1 MDIDTFEAL
10 SPSRFFCAH
19 KNPLILK
26 SQIYIFDCQ
35 MELPRFLHLLTKTPL
50 YVAVL
55 TFSFSFNIIIPIQLI
70 FRNNPC
76 LI

>member
-26 SQIYIFDCQ
+26 SQIYIFDYQ
-35 MELPRFLHLLTKTPL
+35 MELPRFFRLLTRILL
-50 YVAVL
+50 YVVLL
-55 TFSFSFNIIIPIQLI
+55 TFCFPLI
-70 FRNNPC
+70 
-76 LI
+76 